1 MQITSISEPGE
12 SVLSDESTLDET
24 VLGIDFGTTNSLIAI
39 SNKYQ
44 AKIIKMQDGK
54 ELVPSVI
61 TVDKPVVVGKQGK
74 RFVRSIKR
82 LFAKSSEEVQNNPNL
97 STLSNI
103 LKLQENN
110 PKIDMGNGEFVS
122 LPEAASEIFKYLK
135 SQAEIELGVDVQK
148 VVVSVPAYFDDSAR
162 GEVLLAAKL
171 AGIEVIRLIA
181 EPTAAAYAYGLNKSA
196 KGAYLVY
203 DFGGGTFDVS
213 ILNMSSGVLQVVA
226 TGGDNMLGGDDI
238 DMLLAMYVAREMGG
252 VVSQEIISATK
263 KAKESLSK
271 EDEAFVKVKDFELLI
286 TLEQYIEIITP
297 LVDKTIKIAKDV
309 LYEATEIEEGLELA
323 GIILVGGSTR
333 IPLITDCLRKEF
345 ATDIYSDLDPD
356 KVVALGAAMQAENLT
371 AKSNSLL
378 IDVVPLSVGLE
389 LHGGITEKIIMRN
402 TPIPFS
408 ITKEFTTYMDNQTG
422 MQFHIVQGEREMVDD
437 CRSLARFELVGIPP
451 MKAGKGRV
459 EVSFSIDADGI
470 LGVNAKEAI
479 TGKAHDIVIK
489 PSYGLDEQ
497 EISATINDAFKNA
510 ERDHNARLLAETQQS
525 ANSLISGLQHAII
538 ETPDVISKKEMI
550 EINNAISAL
559 QKVINLD
566 NREAILLAE
575 GELNK
580 LAAGF
585 VQKHLD
591 KGVDL
596 HLKGRHVDKV

>member
-39 SNKYQ
+39 SNNYH

-54 ELVPSVI
+54 ELVPSII

-148 VVVSVPAYFDDSAR
+148 AVVSVPAYFDDASR
-162 GEVLLAAKL
+162 GQVLLAAKL

-252 VVSQEIISATK
+252 VVSQEIISAAK
-263 KAKESLSK
+263 KAKEFLSK
-271 EDEAFVKVKDFELLI
+271 EGKALIKIKDFELPI
-286 TLEQYIEIITP
+286 TLEKYIEIITP
-297 LVDKTIKIAKDV
+297 IIAKTIKIAKDA
-309 LYEATEIEEGLELA
+309 LYEATEIEEDLDLA

-333 IPLITDCLRKEF
+333 IPLIAECLRKEF
-345 ATDIYSDLDPD
+345 ATDIYSDLGPD

-389 LHGGITEKIIMRN
+389 LYGGIAEKIIMRN

-408 ITKEFTTYMDNQTG
+408 ITKEFTTHMDNQTG

-497 EISATINDAFKNA
+497 EISTTINDAFKNA

-566 NREAILLAE
+566 NREAVLLAE

-585 VQKHLD
+585 IQKHLD